1 MKKQIN
7 CKEVVWELFTLTAA
21 VAIIAAAVYF
31 FLVPSHASVSSIS
44 GLGIILTN
52 FIPLPLSVIT
62 MVLNVVLLIIGFITC
77 GREFGTKTV
86 YTSILLPV
94 FIGIFERIFPNIE
107 KMKKTQELDVLCYVL
122 VVSVGLSILFNMN
135 ASSGGLDIVAKI
147 MNKYLHIE
155 LGKAMSLAGMCVAL
169 SAALVYDKKTVVL
182 SVLGTYFNGM
192 VVDHFIFGQNLKRRV
207 CIITKYEEELR
218 NFILHELHSGATIYD
233 AIGAYNLDKR
243 HEIIT
248 IVDKN
253 EYQKL
258 MNYINNLDPKAFI
271 TVYTV
276 ADMRYQ
282 QKVLENEERS

>member
-94 FIGIFERIFPNIE
+94 FIGIFERIFPNIGSLT
-107 KMKKTQELDVLCYVL
+107 KTQELDVLCYVL

-147 MNKYLHIE
+147 INKYLHIE

-218 NFILHELHSGATIYD
+218 KFILHELHSGATIYD

>member
-62 MVLNVVLLIIGFITC
+62 MVLNVVLLIIGFIIC

-94 FIGIFERIFPNIE
+94 FIGIFERIFPNIGSLT
-107 KMKKTQELDVLCYVL
+107 KTQELDVLCYVL

-258 MNYINNLDPKAFI
+258 MDYINNLDPKAFI

-282 QKVLENEERS
+282 QKVLEHEERS

>member
-94 FIGIFERIFPNIE
+94 FIGIFERIFPNIGSLT
-107 KMKKTQELDVLCYVL
+107 KTQELDVLCYVL

-182 SVLGTYFNGM
+182 SVLGTYFNGI

-282 QKVLENEERS
+282 QKGLENEERS